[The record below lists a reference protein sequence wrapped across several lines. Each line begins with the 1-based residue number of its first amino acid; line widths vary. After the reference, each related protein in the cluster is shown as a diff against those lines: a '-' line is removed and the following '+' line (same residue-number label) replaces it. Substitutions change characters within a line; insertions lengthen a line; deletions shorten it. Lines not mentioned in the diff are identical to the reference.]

1 MYYCVEWT
9 RCSQQW
15 QKMSSLPRYVFVHA
29 WDWPNMVIVVV
40 VLCLICHTAAGFGSK
55 NKYLFGSY
63 GVKIKLPPNDS
74 AGTVTTFY
82 VKFSTCLPPSF
93 HMLYFWIDF
102 RNNLGY
108 AFSHSPNLAATRVKL
123 QHANGNFQMS
133 GLTPSLL
140 RLQTRRN
147 TCQQ

>member
-1 MYYCVEWT
+1 MLNE
-9 RCSQQW
+9 RGAASNG
-15 QKMSSLPRYVFVHA
+15 KMSSLPRYVFVHA

-93 HMLYFWIDF
+93 HMFYLWIDF
-102 RNNLGY
+102 RYDLGY
-108 AFSHSPNLAATRVKL
+108 AFSHSPNLAATCVKL
-123 QHANGNFQMS
+123 QHANGNFHVIS
-133 GLTPSLL
+133 T
-140 RLQTRRN
+140 
-147 TCQQ
+147 